1 METCVI
7 EGCERKFHAHGWCW
21 PHYRRWQR
29 HGDPLGGNASP
40 KFSKEERKKYKN
52 LWYQKNRER
61 IIAKAKQRADK
72 NPEQVNAYK
81 KKWKDNNP
89 AKVKADTIARRRG
102 LAESTPAWLTPEH
115 WAQMNEVYEAA
126 RRMTEITG
134 EPYHVDHI
142 VPLKARRNV
151 RGLHVPWNLRV
162 MKGEENMK
170 RSRKTH

>member
-1 METCVI
+1 MKCSV
-7 EGCERKFHAHGWCW
+7 EGCTNPYHQKGYCR
-21 PHYRRWQR
+21 PHYMRWWR
-29 HGDPLGGNASP
+29 HGDPLGGIASR
-40 KFSKEERKKYKN
+40 KFTKEERGEYKRQWYEKNKDLTKARAKKWQEENRPKRRE
-52 LWYQKNRER
+52 QKNKWANDHPAQR
-61 IIAKAKQRADK
+61 RAD
-72 NPEQVNAYK
+72 V
-81 KKWKDNNP
+81 
-89 AKVKADTIARRRG
+89 IARRRG